1 MLLPNELLR
10 YLVYHELTHLTHLNH
25 SAAFWELLS
34 EYLDEDARLLDKKLQ
49 EYTLNS
55 LPIPELF

>member
-10 YLVYHELTHLTHLNH
+10 YLVYHELTHLTHMNH
-25 SAAFWELLS
+25 SAAFWELLTK
-34 EYLDEDARLLDKKLQ
+34 YLGEDAQLLDKKLQ
-49 EYTLNS
+49 EYTTTS